1 VVSTPGKIEKNKT
14 VHEYSSIE
22 MNSLFGRNR
31 LTVYEEIDSH
41 KMKKKILISCI
52 LMVCVIFL
60 SGKPTNNDLK
70 LWYTQ
75 PASKWLEALPI
86 GNGSLGGMIFGGV
99 EQEHIQFNEESLV
112 TGTTQTVGSYQPFG
126 NILIDFTGLKA
137 ENYTRELD
145 LSTAIHQ
152 VSFVSNGVKYL
163 RECFASYPDNVIVL
177 RLTASKKSVIS
188 GKIRLTDA
196 HQASISFSG
205 NKITAA
211 GKLTENDM
219 EYESQVQVLNSGGK
233 VISDASGIEVKD
245 ANEVTI
251 LLAAGTSFLNDY
263 RKDFKGEHPHA
274 GLTKGL
280 EAASGKTFQQL
291 RKNHISDYQE
301 LFNRVSLNLGATP
314 NQSTNDR
321 LNAHKS
327 GAKDPALEALLFQ
340 YGRYLLISSSRP
352 GSLPANLQG
361 IWNNDYKP
369 AWYSQYTTNI
379 NVEMNY
385 WLAEPTALAE
395 CHEPLLDWIENLA
408 AVQKKST
415 DPKLQTKK
423 GWIIYSTNNIMG
435 GPSTWG
441 IHRPGSAWLT
451 QHFWEHYAFTGD
463 REFLKNRAYPMLK
476 DVSGYWEDHLVESK
490 DGKLI
495 TPDGWS
501 PEHGPGNIEGDRTPY
516 PGVSYD
522 QQIVYD
528 LFSNCVEAAEALNTD
543 DQYKKELT
551 AKRNRLLGPQIGKW
565 GQLQEWMDDVDLQ
578 DDHHRHNSHLFAVH
592 PGRQISPLTTPD
604 FAKAALVS
612 LNARGDE
619 STGWSTAWKINLF
632 ARLGEG
638 NRSYDLIR
646 QLFRQCIVENLFDT
660 HPPFQMDGNF
670 GYTAGVAEMLLQSH
684 IKDGDHYILQLLP
697 ALPDAWKNGKVK
709 GLRARGGFV
718 VDMAWKDA
726 ELTDCKIESLSG
738 NDLKVNYKRKE
749 FTTKTKA
756 GQTYPYI
763 Y

>member
-1 VVSTPGKIEKNKT
+1 
-14 VHEYSSIE
+14 
-22 MNSLFGRNR
+22 
-31 LTVYEEIDSH
+31 
-41 KMKKKILISCI
+41 MKKLTTILFLI
-52 LMVCVIFL
+52 LMIVVC
-60 SGKPTNNDLK
+60 SNAKPSTNDLK

-99 EQEHIQFNEESLV
+99 EQEHIQFNEESLI
-112 TGTTQTVGSYQPFG
+112 TGTTQTVGFYQPFG
-126 NILIDFTGLKA
+126 DVLFDFSGLTA
-137 ENYTRELD
+137 ENYIRELD
-145 LSTAIHQ
+145 LNEGIHQ
-152 VSFVSNGVKYL
+152 VSFSSNGVNYR
-163 RECFASYPDNVIVL
+163 RECFASYPDKVL
-177 RLTASKKSVIS
+177 VLHLTADKKGMIS

-196 HQASISFSG
+196 HKAAISVSG
-205 NKITAA
+205 NKITAT
-211 GKLTENDM
+211 GKLAENQMD
-219 EYESQVQVLNSGGK
+219 YESQLLVLNKGGK
-233 VISDASGIEVKD
+233 LISDATGVEVQG
-245 ANEVTI
+245 ANEVTVF
-251 LLAAGTSFLNDY
+251 LVAGTSFLNDH
-263 RKDFKGEHPHA
+263 RMDFKGEHPHDA
-274 GLTKGL
+274 LSKRL
-280 EAASGKTFQQL
+280 ADASAKSFQQL
-291 RKNHISDYQE
+291 RQNHVADYQE
-301 LFNRVSLNLGATP
+301 LFNRVSLNLGTAP
-314 NQSTNDR
+314 NLPTIDR
-321 LNAHKS
+321 LNAHKK

-361 IWNNDYKP
+361 IWNNEYKP

-385 WLAEPTALAE
+385 WPAEPTALSE
-395 CHEPLLDWIENLA
+395 CHMPLFDWIENFA

-415 DPKLQTKK
+415 DPKLQTKR
-423 GWIIYSTNNIMG
+423 GWICYSTNNIMG

-441 IHRPGSAWLT
+441 IHRPGSAWLS

-463 REFLKNRAYPMLK
+463 KQFLKTRAYPMLK

-501 PEHGPGNIEGDRTPY
+501 PEHGPGNVEGDRTPY

-528 LFSNCVEAAEALNTD
+528 LFSNCIEAAEALGEDAAYSN
-543 DQYKKELT
+543 ELT

-565 GQLQEWMDDVDLQ
+565 GQLQEWMEDVDRQ

-604 FAKAALVS
+604 WAKAALVS
-612 LNARGDE
+612 LNARGDV

-632 ARLGEG
+632 ARLGQG

-684 IKDGDHYILQLLP
+684 LKEGNHYILQLLP
-697 ALPDAWKNGKVK
+697 ALPDAWKDGEVK

-718 VDMAWKDA
+718 VDMKWKSGK
-726 ELTDCKIESLSG
+726 LLDCKVKSLLG
-738 NDLKVNYKRKE
+738 NELKVVYGGKE
-749 FTTKTKA
+749 FMTDTSSGKTY
-756 GQTYPYI
+756 QLNNEI
-763 Y
+763 ISVNRIN